1 MSKIYRVIRIK
12 LNQFMKM
19 SIWSLPANTAYLNAV
34 TLINIYQIFYLGLQD
49 GGKKSN
55 GIDMKQNYVTVT
67 LCKTKLQE

>member
-19 SIWSLPANTAYLNAV
+19 SIWSLLANTAYLNAV
-34 TLINIYQIFYLGLQD
+34 TLINIYQIFYLQD